1 MSSVLKDLH
10 REHRKTARLLDLLE
24 RQAGRLDVCTEAELT
39 QLKQLIRYFGLYRE
53 RVHHKKEDIVFA
65 NLQRRCPDS
74 VELIHNLQAEHT
86 LLNDLM
92 ARFSTLIERVGS
104 DTLVDQQIIQVE
116 VNEFVTISR
125 AHMTREEL
133 NLFRLAADELNEQDW
148 LQISREISCQV
159 DTVALQE
166 LAREGGQLYQDI
178 VAFDSLFG
186 TESDGLLH

>member
-1 MSSVLKDLH
+1 MSSVLKELH

-24 RQAGRLDVCTEAELT
+24 RQAGLLEGCTAAELT
-39 QLKQLIRYFGLYRE
+39 QLRQLIRYFGLYRE
-53 RVHHKKEDIVFA
+53 QVHHKKEDIVFA
-65 NLQRRCPDS
+65 YLRRRCPAS
-74 VELIHNLQAEHT
+74 MELIHDLQSEHA

-92 ARFSTLIERVGS
+92 ARFATLIDRVGS
-104 DTLVDQQIIQVE
+104 DTQVDQQIIQVE
-116 VNEFVTISR
+116 VSEFVTVSR

-133 NLFRLAADELNEQDW
+133 NLFRLAADELTEQDW

-159 DTVALQE
+159 DTVKLQE